1 MRAKFP
7 YKKKKKRLGCGSGS
21 GHGKTSTKGNKGQ
34 KARSGYSRRFGFEG
48 GQNPLYRKIPK
59 RGFNNAD
66 FKRQYAIVN
75 VDRLEAL
82 EVSEIDPEILKKR
95 GLIHDVADG
104 VRVLGDGKLSKA
116 LTVKAHY
123 FTKSAREKIEGAG
136 GKVILMDSV
145 CKKVSK

>member
-95 GLIHDVADG
+95 GLIHDVEDG